1 MYFLLMIMKMK
12 QKDVIKFIRAHAVVR
27 PKDLVVEGLPRAV
40 LYQLEQDRVVRRI
53 GRGLYQWF
61 EQKNISQWQ
70 SWLEVQKLAPNGVIC
85 LQSALVFHEMG
96 TQNPHDVWLAIEEKA
111 WQPKINYPVMRFMR
125 MSGLAFTEGVE
136 IHKIDGVDL
145 KVFSAAKTVAD
156 CFKFRNKVGLD
167 VAMEALKEGW
177 RNKKFTIDELNH
189 FAEICRVHNV
199 IRPYVEAIIAE

>member
-1 MYFLLMIMKMK
+1 MIMKIKMK
-12 QKDVIKFIRAHAVVR
+12 QKNVIKFIRAHAVVR
-27 PKDLVVEGLPRAV
+27 PKDLVVQGLPRAA

-70 SWLEVQKLAPNGVIC
+70 SLLEVQKLAPNGVIC

-167 VAMEALKEGW
+167 VAIEALKEGW

-199 IRPYVEAIIAE
+199 IRPYVEAIIAD